1 MHYASAMPVVGDQKP
16 GSAGITEVGILM
28 ERTLILVKVDGV
40 QRRLVGEILGRFE
53 AKGLKIAGL
62 KFRQFPREV
71 LEEHYGE
78 HRDKPFFP
86 DVVGFMTSGPVC
98 AVVFE
103 GPEAIAVC
111 RKLIG
116 QTQSREADPG
126 TIRGDLGIS
135 RQFNLVHGSDSAE
148 SAQREIALWFGDDEL
163 VDYSLCDE
171 QWLGD

>member
-1 MHYASAMPVVGDQKP
+1 
-16 GSAGITEVGILM
+16 M

-53 AKGLKIAGL
+53 AKGLKLVGL

-71 LEEHYGE
+71 IEEHYGE

-86 DVVGFMTSGPVC
+86 DVVGFMTSGPVG
-98 AVVFE
+98 ALARE
-103 GPEAIAVC
+103 GPEASAVC

-135 RQFNLVHGSDSAE
+135 RQFNLVHGSDSAD
-148 SAQREIALWFGDDEL
+148 SAERELALWFSDEEL

-171 QWLGD
+171 VWLGD

>member
-1 MHYASAMPVVGDQKP
+1 
-16 GSAGITEVGILM
+16 M

-40 QRRLVGEILGRFE
+40 QRRLIGEILGRFE
-53 AKGLKIAGL
+53 AKGLKLVGL

-71 LEEHYGE
+71 IEEHYGE

-98 AVVFE
+98 ALALE
-103 GPEAIAVC
+103 GPEAISVC

-135 RQFNLVHGSDSAE
+135 RQFTLVHGSDSAD
-148 SAQREIALWFGDDEL
+148 SAERELALWFSVEEL

-171 QWLGD
+171 AWLGD

>member
-1 MHYASAMPVVGDQKP
+1 M
-16 GSAGITEVGILM
+16 
-28 ERTLILVKVDGV
+28 
-40 QRRLVGEILGRFE
+40 
-53 AKGLKIAGL
+53 
-62 KFRQFPREV
+62 
-71 LEEHYGE
+71 
-78 HRDKPFFP
+78 
-86 DVVGFMTSGPVC
+86 
-98 AVVFE
+98 VFE
-103 GPEAIAVC
+103 GPDAVAVC

-116 QTQSREADPG
+116 QTHSREAGPG

>member
-1 MHYASAMPVVGDQKP
+1 
-16 GSAGITEVGILM
+16 M

-40 QRRLVGEILGRFE
+40 QRRLVGKILSRFE

-62 KFRQFPREV
+62 KFRQFARQLIEQ
-71 LEEHYGE
+71 HYGE
-78 HRDKPFFP
+78 HRDKPFFS

-98 AVVFE
+98 AIVLQ
-103 GPEAIAVC
+103 GPEVISVC

-116 QTQSREADPG
+116 QTQSTEADPG

-148 SAQREIALWFGDDEL
+148 SAEREIALWFEADEL
-163 VDYSLCDE
+163 VDYTLCDE

>member
-1 MHYASAMPVVGDQKP
+1 
-16 GSAGITEVGILM
+16 
-28 ERTLILVKVDGV
+28 
-40 QRRLVGEILGRFE
+40 
-53 AKGLKIAGL
+53 
-62 KFRQFPREV
+62 
-71 LEEHYGE
+71 
-78 HRDKPFFP
+78 
-86 DVVGFMTSGPVC
+86 MTSGPVC

>member
-1 MHYASAMPVVGDQKP
+1 
-16 GSAGITEVGILM
+16 M

-53 AKGLKIAGL
+53 AKGLKVVGL

-71 LEEHYGE
+71 IEEHYGE
-78 HRDKPFFP
+78 HRDKPCFP

-98 AVVFE
+98 ALALE
-103 GPEAIAVC
+103 GPEAISVC

-148 SAQREIALWFGDDEL
+148 SAERELALWFSDEEL
-163 VDYSLCDE
+163 VDDSLCDE
-171 QWLGD
+171 AWLGD

>member
-1 MHYASAMPVVGDQKP
+1 
-16 GSAGITEVGILM
+16 M

-40 QRRLVGEILGRFE
+40 QRRLVGKILSRFE

-62 KFRQFPREV
+62 KFRQFAREV
-71 LEEHYGE
+71 IEEHYGE

-86 DVVGFMTSGPVC
+86 SVVGFMTSGPVC
-98 AVVFE
+98 AIVLE
-103 GPEAIAVC
+103 GPEAISVC

-148 SAQREIALWFGDDEL
+148 SAEREIALWFEADEL
-163 VDYSLCDE
+163 VDYTLCDE

>member
-1 MHYASAMPVVGDQKP
+1 M
-16 GSAGITEVGILM
+16 
-28 ERTLILVKVDGV
+28 
-40 QRRLVGEILGRFE
+40 
-53 AKGLKIAGL
+53 GL

-71 LEEHYGE
+71 IEEHYGE

-86 DVVGFMTSGPVC
+86 NVVGFMTSGPVC
-98 AVVFE
+98 ALALE
-103 GPEAIAVC
+103 GPEAISVC

-116 QTQSREADPG
+116 QPQSREADPG

-148 SAQREIALWFGDDEL
+148 SAERELALWFSGEEL

-171 QWLGD
+171 AWLGD

>member
-1 MHYASAMPVVGDQKP
+1 
-16 GSAGITEVGILM
+16 M

-53 AKGLKIAGL
+53 AKGLKLVGL

-71 LEEHYGE
+71 IEEHYGE

-86 DVVGFMTSGPVC
+86 NVVGFMTSGPVC
-98 AVVFE
+98 ALALE
-103 GPEAIAVC
+103 GPEAISVC

-116 QTQSREADPG
+116 QPQAREADPG
-126 TIRGDLGIS
+126 TLRGDLGIS

-148 SAQREIALWFGDDEL
+148 SAERELALWFSGEEL

-171 QWLGD
+171 VWLGD

>member
-1 MHYASAMPVVGDQKP
+1 
-16 GSAGITEVGILM
+16 M

-53 AKGLKIAGL
+53 AKGLKLVGL

-71 LEEHYGE
+71 IEEHGE

-98 AVVFE
+98 ALALE
-103 GPEAIAVC
+103 GPEAISVC

-135 RQFNLVHGSDSAE
+135 RQFNLVHGSDSAD
-148 SAQREIALWFGDDEL
+148 SAERELALWFSDEEL

-171 QWLGD
+171 AWLGD

>member
-1 MHYASAMPVVGDQKP
+1 
-16 GSAGITEVGILM
+16 M

-53 AKGLKIAGL
+53 AKGLKLVGL

-71 LEEHYGE
+71 I
-78 HRDKPFFP
+78 KPFFP

-98 AVVFE
+98 ALALE
-103 GPEAIAVC
+103 GPEAISVC

-148 SAQREIALWFGDDEL
+148 SAERELALWFSGEEL

-171 QWLGD
+171 AWLGD